1 MDPSMNIYAI
11 VGLAVVVIFVSVT
24 IFVLFKPKVALQS
37 ISVNG
42 PFDLS
47 KSQSIIPMSLDNNG
61 FLKGGAGTFQ
71 CFVYMDSLART
82 GQVNTCG
89 IQPNQPSCASGLY
102 GECPCSNMNDCGN
115 CDHPGYREIVSL
127 YGVYRLEVMNVPDA
141 GRQNA
146 VSTQLIV
153 RTMDTTKAYI
163 ETISLPPL
171 PVQKWIMI
179 SVTRSGREISIYYDD
194 RIVSSSKLLNLPV
207 ETNAGGYI
215 SRAGA
220 SGLSGTIGLIYLS
233 EEVMATNVIAS
244 KYTNITDTRGAPI
257 NIESKT
263 TDFSAATQFYQ
274 SSPLLSNLFAFPR
287 MSNIDPIPVLGGNG
301 PSTSVSPLYNVQSSY
316 S

>member
-1 MDPSMNIYAI
+1 
-11 VGLAVVVIFVSVT
+11 
-24 IFVLFKPKVALQS
+24 
-37 ISVNG
+37 
-42 PFDLS
+42 
-47 KSQSIIPMSLDNNG
+47 
-61 FLKGGAGTFQ
+61 
-71 CFVYMDSLART
+71 
-82 GQVNTCG
+82 
-89 IQPNQPSCASGLY
+89 
-102 GECPCSNMNDCGN
+102 MNDCGN

-316 S
+316 A

>member
-1 MDPSMNIYAI
+1 MDNSTNVYRI
-11 VGLAVVVIFVSVT
+11 VGLVVVIIFISVT
-24 IFVLFKPKVALQS
+24 IFVLFKPKQALQS

-61 FLKGGAGTFQ
+61 FLKGGGGTFQ

-82 GQVNTCG
+82 GEVNTCG

-115 CDHPGYREIVSL
+115 CDHPGYREIFSL

-153 RTMDTTKAYI
+153 RTTDSTTAYI

-171 PVQKWIMI
+171 PAQKWTMI
-179 SVTRSGREISIYYDD
+179 SVTRSGRQISVYYDD
-194 RIVSSSKLLNLPV
+194 GIVSSSKLLNLPV

-215 SRAGA
+215 SRSGA
-220 SGLSGTIGLIYLS
+220 PGLSGTIGLIYLT
-233 EEVMATNVIAS
+233 EEVMTTTAIGS
-244 KYTNITDTRGAPI
+244 KYTYMTDTRGAPI

-274 SSPLLSNLFAFPR
+274 SSPLLSNVFDLPK
-287 MSNIDPIPVLGGNG
+287 MNNIDPIPVLGGDG
-301 PSTSVSPLYNVQSSY
+301 PSTQVSTLYNVRSSY

>member
-24 IFVLFKPKVALQS
+24 IFVLFKPKAALQS

-102 GECPCSNMNDCGN
+102 GECPCSNRNDCGN

-146 VSTQLIV
+146 ISTQLVV
-153 RTMDTTKAYI
+153 RTMDTTTAYI
-163 ETISLPPL
+163 ETISLPPI
-171 PVQKWIMI
+171 PVQKWMMI
-179 SVTRSGREISIYYDD
+179 SVTRSGREISIYYND

-220 SGLSGTIGLIYLS
+220 SGLSGSIGLIYLS
-233 EEVMATNVIAS
+233 EDVMTTGAIAS

-274 SSPLLSNLFAFPR
+274 SSPLLSNLFALPR

>member
-11 VGLAVVVIFVSVT
+11 VGLVVVVIFISIS
-24 IFVLFKPKVALQS
+24 IFVLFKPKAAIQN

-82 GQVNTCG
+82 GEVNTCG

-115 CDHPGYREIVSL
+115 CNHPGYREIFSL

-146 VSTQLIV
+146 VSAQLII
-153 RTMDTTKAYI
+153 RTTDTTRAYI

-171 PVQKWIMI
+171 PAQKWTMI
-179 SVTRSGREISIYYDD
+179 SITRSGRQISIYYDD

-207 ETNAGGYI
+207 ETNIGGYI

-233 EEVMATNVIAS
+233 EEVMPTSIIGS

-257 NIESKT
+257 NIESKM
-263 TDFSAATQFYQ
+263 TDFSAVTQFYQ
-274 SSPLLSNLFAFPR
+274 SSPLLSNLFALPR

-301 PSTSVSPLYNVQSSY
+301 PSTSISPLYNVQSSY
-316 S
+316 A